1 MANQPAPPK
10 VPPKRN
16 KGLIASLIK
25 GNQWLIGPDHKALFL
40 GGVRDRA
47 GWLICPVHILYKQ
60 LLGLDTCGRSQACL
74 DDPWT

>member
-1 MANQPAPPK
+1 MANQPALPK

-47 GWLICPVHILYKQ
+47 GLVDMSSSHSLQTTAWLRHM
-60 LLGLDTCGRSQACL
+60 
-74 DDPWT
+74 WTIPSMFR